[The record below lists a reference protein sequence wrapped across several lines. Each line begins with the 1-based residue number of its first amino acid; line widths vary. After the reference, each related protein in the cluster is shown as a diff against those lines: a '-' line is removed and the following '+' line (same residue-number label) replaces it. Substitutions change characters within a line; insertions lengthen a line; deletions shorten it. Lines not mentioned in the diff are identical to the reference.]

1 MNFQIGSGYSYN
13 ISFTQLDFDRF
24 ARLSGDDNPIH
35 VDHDYAA
42 NTKFG
47 KTVAHGMLLYSAISK
62 CLSEQFPANIHFS
75 VNLKFPQPTFASQQ
89 LSITQKITNKSPNSD
104 WLEVSSQ
111 VLQSDGSSGCNSL
124 ITLSN
129 TPQYHAKGIE
139 HGESRPPLA
148 ADDQVLKGLKT
159 GQTAGI
165 NRIFS
170 QSDINEYIDITGD
183 FNQLHKNYD
192 FVRTNGFDNLVVP
205 TPLIGG
211 IFSKLLGT
219 DLPGRGT
226 NWLKLSLNFLAPA
239 YLEEKI
245 STKVT
250 IARIRADK
258 ELVNLDLTALGRA
271 DRVLCQGEALV
282 LVKDVASR

>member
-1 MNFQIGSGYSYN
+1 MNFQIGSGYSYKL
-13 ISFTQLDFDRF
+13 ILTQFDFDRF

-35 VDHDYAA
+35 VDHEYAA

-47 KTVAHGMLLYSAISK
+47 RTVAHGMLLYSAISK

-89 LSITQKITNKSPNSD
+89 LSITQKITNKSPNSE

-111 VLQSDGSSGCNSL
+111 VQHPDSSSGCDSQ

-129 TPQYHAKGIE
+129 TPQYHVKGIE
-139 HGESRPPLA
+139 HGESRPPLTV
-148 ADDQVLKGLKT
+148 DDQVLKGLKV
-159 GQTAGI
+159 GQTAI
-165 NRIFS
+165 FSRIFS
-170 QSDINEYIDITGD
+170 QSDINEYIDISGD

-211 IFSKLLGT
+211 MFSKLLGT
-219 DLPGRGT
+219 NLPGRGT

-245 STKVT
+245 NTKVT
-250 IARIRADK
+250 IDRIRAEK
-258 ELVNLDLTALGRA
+258 ELVNLYLTAHGRA
-271 DRVLCQGEALV
+271 DRMLCQGDALV
-282 LVKDVASR
+282 LVKDVATP